1 MKNLSR
7 KTFNIMISTIITIAI
22 NLILM
27 GIVAYKEKKVCI
39 DSNGFETACH
49 ITTIDQII
57 NVMFPIILLVMIV
70 LVLRMKIK
78 KMILQVEKHMQKVK
92 KKGIMVKEIQMKAME
107 VMEHQ
112 EM

>member
-1 MKNLSR
+1 MYAILKIGENMKNLSR

-70 LVLRMKIK
+70 LGVILIIK
-78 KMILQVEKHMQKVK
+78 SKKYSFNPKV
-92 KKGIMVKEIQMKAME
+92 
-107 VMEHQ
+107 
-112 EM
+112 